1 MIRKATLADREM
13 VIGLLKE
20 YESDIGIDLCFQG
33 FDEELADPFGFYE
46 TILVSDAGGC
56 VALRRVD
63 PETCEMKRMF
73 VRATGRGKGDGRRLA
88 EALIAEAKS
97 RGYSRLVLDTMST
110 MTEAAKLYRSLGFE
124 EMTAYRF
131 NPDPGALYFE
141 LDLTPTAAV
150 DIERANS

>member
-1 MIRKATLADREM
+1 MIRKATPADREQ

-56 VALRRVD
+56 VALRRID
-63 PETCEMKRMF
+63 PKTCEMKRMF
-73 VRATGRGKGDGRRLA
+73 VRATSRGNGHGRQLA

-110 MTEAAKLYRSLGFE
+110 MTEAAALYRSLGFE

-141 LDLTPTAAV
+141 LDLTRTAA
-150 DIERANS
+150 A